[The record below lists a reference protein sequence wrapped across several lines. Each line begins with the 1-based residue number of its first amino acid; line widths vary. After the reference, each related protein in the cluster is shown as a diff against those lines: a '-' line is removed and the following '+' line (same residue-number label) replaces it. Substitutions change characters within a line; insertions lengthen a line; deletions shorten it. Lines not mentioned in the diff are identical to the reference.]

1 MHFCQLHTCIV
12 ANAYSHTYVQACM
25 GTLFSYKEESDL
37 VISSKLVGIEEILF
51 NETSYPEKH
60 KYCISSL

>member
-1 MHFCQLHTCIV
+1 
-12 ANAYSHTYVQACM
+12 M

-37 VISSKLVGIEEILF
+37 VIGNKLVGIEEILF
-51 NETSYPEKH
+51 NEISYPEKH